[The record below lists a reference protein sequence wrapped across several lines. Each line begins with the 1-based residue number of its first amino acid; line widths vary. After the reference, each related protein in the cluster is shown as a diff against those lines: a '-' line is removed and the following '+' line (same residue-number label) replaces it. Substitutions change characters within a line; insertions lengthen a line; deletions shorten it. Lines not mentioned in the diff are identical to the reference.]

1 MKTLMAT
8 DGSNEAT
15 TALRTATR
23 LLRRRENEIHVLCVA
38 PEFYKS
44 GTQKNGER
52 VRNEYKKRI
61 ERETETILERARE
74 TLRAEGVTAGARAES
89 GSPAKVIVRLADDYN
104 VTVLGATSQ
113 YDTTRRGIGSVASR
127 VVEHAPG
134 IVLVC
139 REPRG
144 GSSLRIL
151 LCVDSSRASQQALSA
166 LMTYL
171 NTESAEVTLMHVVE
185 TPWVNLGLERDWYD
199 QGGETREQRRPE
211 IQLEEELQSE
221 ANELLQDAAER
232 LTRHGLDV
240 TTVIAEGNPATE
252 ILGQAEQDEYDLII
266 LGASGATDMK
276 HKMLGSVSAKVT
288 GQASCSVA
296 VVKQ

>member
-8 DGSNEAT
+8 DGSQDAT

-23 LLRRRENEIHVLCVA
+23 LLRKSDNKIHVLCIA
-38 PEFYKS
+38 PEFYES
-44 GTQKNGER
+44 ETQKNEER
-52 VRNEYKKRI
+52 VRDEYKKRI
-61 ERETETILERARE
+61 ARETETILERARE
-74 TLRAEGVTAGARAES
+74 TLLAEGVTAETRAET

-113 YDTTRRGIGSVASR
+113 YDATRPGIGSVASR

-151 LCVDSSRASQQALSA
+151 LCVDSSQSSQQALSA
-166 LMTYL
+166 LITYL
-171 NTESAEVTLMHVVE
+171 NTESAEITLMHVVE
-185 TPWVNLGLERDWYD
+185 TPWVNLGLEQDWFD
-199 QGGETREQRRPE
+199 QSGETREQMSSE
-211 IQLEEELQSE
+211 IRLEEELQSE
-221 ANELLQDAAER
+221 ANEIIEDAAEQ

-252 ILGQAEQDEYDLII
+252 ILGQAEQGEYDLIV
-266 LGASGATDMK
+266 LGVSGATDMK
-276 HKMLGSVSAKVT
+276 HRMLGSVSAKVT
-288 GQASCSVA
+288 GQAPCSVA
-296 VVKQ
+296 VVK

>member
-1 MKTLMAT
+1 MMSPMVAI
-8 DGSNEAT
+8 
-15 TALRTATR
+15 ALRAATR
-23 LLRRRENEIHVLCVA
+23 LLRRRENEVHILCVA
-38 PEFYKS
+38 PKFYEPGGGQENK
-44 GTQKNGER
+44 GVRAEYERRIVQETKN
-52 VRNEYKKRI
+52 
-61 ERETETILERARE
+61 ILERARQ
-74 TLRAEGVTAGARAES
+74 TLLAEGVAAEIRAVS
-89 GSPAKVIVRLADDYN
+89 GSPAEVIVRLSNDYN

-113 YDTTRRGIGSVASR
+113 YDTTRPGIGSVAST

-151 LCVDSSRASQQALSA
+151 LCLDGSRASQQTLTALT
-166 LMTYL
+166 TYF

-185 TPWVNLGLERDWYD
+185 TPWVSLGLDRDWFD
-199 QGGETREQRRPE
+199 QGGETIEQKSSE
-211 IQLEEELQSE
+211 ILLEEELQNE
-221 ANELLQDAAER
+221 ANEIIEDATDQ

-252 ILGQAEQDEYDLII
+252 VLGQAEQGEYDLIV

-276 HKMLGSVSAKVT
+276 HRILGSVSAKVT
-288 GQASCSVA
+288 AQAPCSVV
-296 VVKQ
+296 VVK

>member
-8 DGSNEAT
+8 DGSQDAT

-23 LLRRRENEIHVLCVA
+23 LLRKSDNEIHVLCIA
-38 PEFYKS
+38 PEFYES
-44 GTQKNGER
+44 GTQKNEER
-52 VRNEYKKRI
+52 VRDEYKKRI
-61 ERETETILERARE
+61 ARETETILERARE
-74 TLRAEGVTAGARAES
+74 TLLAEGVTAKTRAET

-104 VTVLGATSQ
+104 VTVLGAISQ
-113 YDTTRRGIGSVASR
+113 YDTTRPGIGSVASR

-171 NTESAEVTLMHVVE
+171 NTESAEITLMHVVE
-185 TPWVNLGLERDWYD
+185 TPWVNLGLEQDWFD
-199 QGGETREQRRPE
+199 QGGETREQMSSE
-211 IQLEEELQSE
+211 IRLEEELQSE
-221 ANELLQDAAER
+221 ANEIIEDAAEQ

-252 ILGQAEQDEYDLII
+252 ILGQAEQGEYDLIV

-276 HKMLGSVSAKVT
+276 HRMLGSVSAKVT
-288 GQASCSVA
+288 GQAPCSVA
-296 VVKQ
+296 VVK

>member
-8 DGSNEAT
+8 DGSDEAT

-23 LLRRRENEIHVLCVA
+23 LLRRRDNEVHILCVA
-38 PEFYKS
+38 PEFYEPGS
-44 GTQKNGER
+44 RKNNER
-52 VRNEYKKRI
+52 ARDEYQRRI
-61 ERETETILERARE
+61 ARETQTILERARQ
-74 TLRAEGVTAGARAES
+74 TLLSEGVSAKTRSET

-113 YDTTRRGIGSVASR
+113 YDATRPGIGSVASR

-134 IVLVC
+134 VVLVC

-151 LCVDSSRASQQALSA
+151 LCVDSSRASRQALSA

-171 NTESAEVTLMHVVE
+171 STESTEITLMHVVE
-185 TPWVNLGLERDWYD
+185 TPWVNLGLERDWFD
-199 QGGETREQRRPE
+199 QGGETREQMRSE

-221 ANELLQDAAER
+221 ANEILEEAAEQ
-232 LTRHGLDV
+232 LARHGLDV
-240 TTVIAEGNPATE
+240 TIVIAEGNPPTE
-252 ILGQAEQDEYDLII
+252 ILGQAEQDEYDLIV

-276 HKMLGSVSAKVT
+276 HRMLGSVSAKVT

-296 VVKQ
+296 VVK

>member
-15 TALRTATR
+15 TALGVASR
-23 LLRRRENEIHVLCVA
+23 LLRRRANEVHVLCVA
-38 PEFYKS
+38 PAYYEPAS
-44 GTQKNGER
+44 R
-52 VRNEYKKRI
+52 KKDPQQRADYQRGI
-61 ERETETILERARE
+61 ARETETILERARQ
-74 TLRAEGVTAGARAES
+74 TLLAEGVSAEIRAES
-89 GSPAKVIVRLADDYN
+89 GSPAEVIVRLAKDYN

-113 YDTTRRGIGSVASR
+113 YDSTRPGIGSVASR

-134 IVLVC
+134 SVLVC

-144 GSSLRIL
+144 GSSTRIL
-151 LCVDSSRASQQALSA
+151 LCVDGSRASEQALTV
-166 LMTYL
+166 LTTYF

-185 TPWVNLGLERDWYD
+185 TPWVNLGLDRDWFD
-199 QGGETREQRRPE
+199 QGGETREQKISE
-211 IQLEEELQSE
+211 TQLEEELQSE
-221 ANELLQDAAER
+221 ANEIIDDATNQ

-252 ILGQAEQDEYDLII
+252 VLGEAEQGEYDLIV
-266 LGASGATDMK
+266 LGASGADDMK
-276 HKMLGSVSAKVT
+276 HRMLGSVSAKVT
-288 GQASCSVA
+288 GQATCSVA

>member
-8 DGSNEAT
+8 DGSHQAT
-15 TALRTATR
+15 SALRVATR
-23 LLRRRENEIHVLCVA
+23 LLRRTDNEAHVLCVA
-38 PEFYKS
+38 PQFHELRN
-44 GTQKNGER
+44 QKNWTR
-52 VRNEYKKRI
+52 VRDEYKKRI
-61 ERETETILERARE
+61 ARETETILDRARK
-74 TLRAEGVTAGARAES
+74 TLLAEGVTAETRAET
-89 GSPAKVIVRLADDYN
+89 GSPAKVIVQLANDYD
-104 VTVLGATSQ
+104 VTVIGATSQ
-113 YDTTRRGIGSVASR
+113 YDTTRPGIGSVASR

-166 LMTYL
+166 LLTYL

-185 TPWVNLGLERDWYD
+185 TPWVNLGLDRDWFD
-199 QGGETREQRRPE
+199 QGGETREQRSSETR
-211 IQLEEELQSE
+211 LEEEMQSE
-221 ANELLQDAAER
+221 ANEIIQDAVDQ

-252 ILGQAEQDEYDLII
+252 ILGQAEQDEYDLIVI
-266 LGASGATDMK
+266 GASGATDMK
-276 HKMLGSVSAKVT
+276 HRMLGSVSARVT
-288 GQASCSVA
+288 AQAPCSVA
-296 VVKQ
+296 VVK